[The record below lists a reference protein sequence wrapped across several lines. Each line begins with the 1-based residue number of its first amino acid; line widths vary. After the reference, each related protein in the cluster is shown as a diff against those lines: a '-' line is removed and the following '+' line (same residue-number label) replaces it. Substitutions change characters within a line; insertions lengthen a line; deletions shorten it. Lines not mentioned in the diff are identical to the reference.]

1 MGNSSSSLPN
11 THSDMEKKSLKTVP
25 MEQLIGMTVEE
36 ANDFLGR
43 HVIPTNGQRFEY
55 VRIVRKDGIDQ
66 QIDNEIREE
75 RLDVFIVNDT
85 ITGFDT
91 FI

>member
-1 MGNSSSSLPN
+1 
-11 THSDMEKKSLKTVP
+11 MEVSPKTLFIFP
-25 MEQLIGMTVEE
+25 MEQLIGMTEE
-36 ANDFLGR
+36 KANDFLSR
-43 HVIPTNGQRFEY
+43 NVIPNTGQRFKY
-55 VRIVRKDGIDQ
+55 VRVVRKDGIDQ

-75 RLDVFIVNDT
+75 RLDVFIENST